1 MTDVFKIKVDSAT
14 INAVRAYVQQ
24 IFVLSESLHKC
35 KNSGCD
41 TFEVT
46 HAIEK
51 EIESLR
57 GHLIDSITEYCAPS
71 ENNDEEI
78 MLELGYGLFADLTGC
93 DLCDITD
100 FLRCCAIEYSNQVIG
115 TKIVVSI

>member
-1 MTDVFKIKVDSAT
+1 MYNCTWKVDSTT
-14 INAVRAYVQQ
+14 INAVRSYVQQ
-24 IFVLSESLHKC
+24 IFTLSESLHKC

-41 TFEVT
+41 TFEIT

-51 EIESLR
+51 EIEHLR
-57 GHLIDSITEYCAPS
+57 SQLIDNIVEYCTPS
-71 ENNDEEI
+71 ESNDEEI

-93 DLCDITD
+93 DLCDITS
-100 FLRCCAIEYSNQVIG
+100 FLRCCAINYSNQVIG